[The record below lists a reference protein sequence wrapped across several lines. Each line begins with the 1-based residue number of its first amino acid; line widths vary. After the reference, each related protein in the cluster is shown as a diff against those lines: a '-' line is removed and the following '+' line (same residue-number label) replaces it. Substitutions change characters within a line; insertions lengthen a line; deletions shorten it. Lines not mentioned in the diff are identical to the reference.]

1 MLRRSRGRPM
11 DSSGEEESEEE
22 SGHKR
27 SLHAMMKILMQQGA
41 DPDLI
46 MERIKDIIVKTVI
59 VG

>member
-1 MLRRSRGRPM
+1 MRL
-11 DSSGEEESEEE
+11 
-22 SGHKR
+22 
-27 SLHAMMKILMQQGA
+27 LMQAGG